1 MIKISSKLYHN
12 PINLMTLYY
21 KRNNDQ
27 IDIMDDNNDQIF
39 DNIFTIQSQKKLL
52 LDNYKIVTQTVTK
65 LLL

>member
-1 MIKISSKLYHN
+1 
-12 PINLMTLYY
+12 MTLYY